1 MSQSNERKNKTNS
14 NQSDP
19 SINPIGL
26 REHLIHMIGTLEH
39 VIDPIGAH
47 EGAGRWKSE
56 VSLSRLR

>member
-47 EGAGRWKSE
+47 EGAGR
-56 VSLSRLR
+56 

>member
-1 MSQSNERKNKTNS
+1 VSQSNERKNKTNS

-26 REHLIHMIGTLEH
+26 REHLIGTLEH

-47 EGAGRWKSE
+47 EGAGR
-56 VSLSRLR
+56 